1 LWKKAE
7 KHCCG
12 SKTEKEIILNRK
24 VKAMK
29 VIIVGLGRMGT
40 GLSLN
45 LTKKGHQVTVIDNN
59 PEAFEA
65 LGKSFTGTKILG
77 FGFDRDVLS
86 KAQIEKVDAVVSCT
100 ESDEINAV
108 IARIAKNVYR
118 VPRVIARLY
127 DSRKAEIYRRLG
139 VQTLSTTTWGIE
151 RASEILTYSQ
161 LDSVYEMGNGKVNLV
176 RIEVPAML
184 VGHTVNE
191 LTSIGEI
198 NVVSISRST
207 KTFIPT
213 LGTILEAEDTLYLA
227 VNYTATDKLKSMLD
241 LR

>member
-1 LWKKAE
+1 
-7 KHCCG
+7 
-12 SKTEKEIILNRK
+12 
-24 VKAMK
+24 MK

-45 LTKKGHQVTVIDNN
+45 LLKKGHQVTVIDND
-59 PEAFEA
+59 PEAFKV
-65 LGKSFTGTKILG
+65 LGNDFGGTTILG

-86 KAQIEKVDAVVSCT
+86 TAQIDKVDAVVACT
-100 ESDEINAV
+100 ESDEVNAV
-108 IARIAKNVYR
+108 VARVAKNIYR

-139 VQTLSTTTWGIE
+139 IQTISTTTWGIE
-151 RASEILTYSQ
+151 RATEILTYSQ

-176 RIEVPAML
+176 RIEVPSLL

-191 LTSIGEI
+191 ITVIGEI
-198 NVVSISRST
+198 SVVSINRSN
-207 KTFIPT
+207 KAFIPT

-241 LR
+241 LA